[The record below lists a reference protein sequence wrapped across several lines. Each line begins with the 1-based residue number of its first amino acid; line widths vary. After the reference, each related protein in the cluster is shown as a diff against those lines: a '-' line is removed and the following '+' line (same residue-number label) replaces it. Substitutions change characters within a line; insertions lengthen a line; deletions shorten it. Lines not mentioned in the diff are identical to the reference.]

1 MMPFSRRALRSRR
14 NLPSWSMAT
23 SPHLSLKLR
32 EALGPE
38 AGEELI
44 GLVDKAASDIS
55 DLRGDIAELRHTME
69 LRFAA
74 VDTRFAEIDA
84 RFAEIGTG
92 FAEVGT
98 HFAEVGTRF
107 AEVGTRF
114 ASMEA
119 QIANVRKDMEKQTN
133 RLILWSFAFW
143 VTTLGAILA
152 VR

>member
-1 MMPFSRRALRSRR
+1 MTPFSRRDLRSRW
-14 NLPSWSMAT
+14 NFPSWSMAT

-44 GLVDKAASDIS
+44 GLVGKAASDIS
-55 DLRGDIAELRHTME
+55 DVRGDIAELRHTME

-74 VDTRFAEIDA
+74 IDSQFAQVDA
-84 RFAEIGTG
+84 R
-92 FAEVGT
+92 
-98 HFAEVGTRF
+98 FAEVGTRF

-114 ASMEA
+114 AEVGTRFAEVGTGFASMET
-119 QIANVRKDMEKQTN
+119 QIANVRKDMERQTN